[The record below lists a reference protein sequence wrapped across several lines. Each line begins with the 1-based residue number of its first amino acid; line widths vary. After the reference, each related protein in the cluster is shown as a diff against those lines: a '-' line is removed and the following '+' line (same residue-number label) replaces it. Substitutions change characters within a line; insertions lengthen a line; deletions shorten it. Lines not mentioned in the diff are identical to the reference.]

1 MVGAGIIGLASAFR
15 LARAGHSVLLFD
27 PHPAQGATWAAAG
40 MLAPSAEVAPG
51 EESNY
56 ALQKSAV
63 IKWHEL
69 ADELALMTG
78 RRLSIHETGTLLVG
92 LDASDR
98 RMTDQFVDVAR
109 DFGVDSLDVTRD
121 RLPDLFSA
129 ISPRISRGTILSG
142 DAWIDPDEAV
152 SILSQALDAL
162 DVRIITEEVLSITSD
177 HTSVSATT
185 SDNSYSGVAGI
196 LATGS
201 AALPGGAVISGQHIV
216 RPVHG
221 VTLRVQGVD
230 RSALPTVRAFVRGRN
245 FYMVSRP
252 GGYCV
257 LGATLEERA
266 ELGIQVGELARMLR
280 DALDIVPELETAT
293 VLESRFG
300 LRPASQDLRPFF
312 EVLANDGWAWSSG
325 HYRHGV
331 TLAPLAAQW
340 ALDFVEAPA

>member
-1 MVGAGIIGLASAFR
+1 
-15 LARAGHSVLLFD
+15 
-27 PHPAQGATWAAAG
+27 
-40 MLAPSAEVAPG
+40 MLAPSGEIAPG

-69 ADELALMTG
+69 ADELLVVTG
-78 RRLSIHETGTLLVG
+78 RRISIHETGTLLVG
-92 LDASDR
+92 FDASDR
-98 RMTDQFVDVAR
+98 RQIEQFVDVAR
-109 DFGVDSLDVTRD
+109 SFGAESLDVVREISPEFFT
-121 RLPDLFSA
+121 A
-129 ISPRISRGTILSG
+129 ISPRISSGVLLSE
-142 DAWIDPDEAV
+142 DAWINPDEAV
-152 SILSQALDAL
+152 SILSEALHAL
-162 DVRIITEEVLSITSD
+162 HVRIVTEEVLSITSD
-177 HTSVSATT
+177 KSGVSADTC
-185 SDNSYSGVAGI
+185 NESYSGATGI

-201 AALPGGAVISGQHIV
+201 AALPGGAVSSGRHTV

-266 ELGIQVGELARMLR
+266 EPAIQVGELARLLR

-312 EVLANDGWAWSSG
+312 EVLATAGWAWSSG

-340 ALDFVEAPA
+340 ALEFVEASA